1 MKNILIIEDD
11 KAIQTLLKVA
21 LKQEGY
27 ETFSVRIA
35 QEGIDLLIKNI
46 IDLVILDLGL
56 PDMDGTNVIDIIRGF
71 SEQLPIIVV
80 SARSNDDEKIKCFD
94 KGANDYVQKPFS
106 TQILLARI
114 RSQLRHSN
122 YQNDSPIFING
133 DLKIDFTSHTVFLKD
148 KEIHLT
154 NYEYKILVLLAQN
167 VGKTLTQNYIISKI
181 WDTNGNDTGNLR
193 VFMAGIRRKIEK
205 DPYSQEFIRTDVGVG
220 YRMNKIDN

>member
-27 ETFSVRIA
+27 KTYSAQNA
-35 QEGIDLLIKNI
+35 QEGIDFLVKNI

-56 PDMDGTNVIDIIRGF
+56 PDIDGTEVIDIIRSFG
-71 SEQLPIIVV
+71 EQLPVIVV
-80 SARSNDDEKIKCFD
+80 SARSSEEEKIKCFD

-122 YQNDSPIFING
+122 YQKDSPIFING
-133 DLKIDFTSHTVFLKD
+133 SLKIDFISHTVYLDD
-148 KEIHLT
+148 KEVHLT
-154 NYEYKILVLLAQN
+154 NYEYKLLALLAQN
-167 VGKTLTQNYIISKI
+167 VGKTLTQNFIISKI
-181 WDTNGNDTGNLR
+181 WGVEGNDTGNLR

-205 DPYSQEFIRTDVGVG
+205 DLYSQEFIRTDVGVG
-220 YRMNKIDN
+220 YRMNKIEN